1 MSARFVAPAGG
12 TFGAGGVVDAG
23 GVMVAHVVIEP
34 EGARCPVARA
44 SRLVAPVLPVGS
56 PVPGPRRIPP

>member
-1 MSARFVAPAGG
+1 MDASGAMAP
-12 TFGAGGVVDAG
+12 
-23 GVMVAHVVIEP
+23 HVVIEP
-34 EGARCPVARA
+34 EGATAPAGVRPTGARCPVARA